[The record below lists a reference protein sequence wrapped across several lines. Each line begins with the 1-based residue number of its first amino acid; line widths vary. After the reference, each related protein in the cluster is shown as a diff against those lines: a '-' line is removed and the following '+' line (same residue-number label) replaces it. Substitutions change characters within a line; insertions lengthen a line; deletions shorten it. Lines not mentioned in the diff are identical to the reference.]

1 MDILADIRRGRAVP
15 LVRGISARFLFFVRC
30 FLLLFTVSCTF
41 DYGQNEGPDANQ
53 PDIVMEN
60 VEYVRMRSADPLAR
74 FKAER
79 AERFEELGVMR
90 LRNFSFE
97 QFGNHG
103 EDVNAYG
110 RAGSAEAEID
120 SGNISMGDGV
130 RIEVES
136 EDIIIE
142 TQRLEWKDKERL
154 LLGGET
160 DAVNISQSSGTGFS
174 GTGFSADARRRT
186 WEFSDGV
193 SGTYIHEDEEDEEDE
208 AGDEAAGEEIG
219 EEIIE

>member
-1 MDILADIRRGRAVP
+1 MDVLTKAGCGRAVP
-15 LVRGISARFLFFVRC
+15 PVGGITARFLLFALC
-30 FLLLFTVSCTF
+30 FPPLFAVSCTF
-41 DYGQNEGPDANQ
+41 DYGQNERPDANQ
-53 PDIVMEN
+53 PDIMMEN
-60 VEYVRMRSADPLAR
+60 VEYVRVRSADPLAR

-79 AERFEELGVMR
+79 AERYEELGIMS

-120 SGNISMGDGV
+120 SGNINMDNGV
-130 RIEVES
+130 TIEVSS

-154 LLGGET
+154 LLGGEAN
-160 DAVNISQSSGTGFS
+160 AVNISQSSGTGFS
-174 GTGFSADARRRT
+174 GIGFRADARRRT
-186 WEFSDGV
+186 WEFSGGV
-193 SGTYIHEDEEDEEDE
+193 SGTYIHEDEEDEENE
-208 AGDEAAGEEIG
+208 AGAESESGG